1 MIGYKT
7 TQVLKA
13 LGWFCVAAVL
23 CAVLLTGVLNPV
35 LNWLVGLVENAVPGA
50 LERFTGSIS
59 DTETG

>member
-13 LGWFCVAAVL
+13 LGWFCVAGVL

-35 LNWLVGLVENAVPGA
+35 LSWLASWERKGGFVP
-50 LERFTGSIS
+50 LEA
-59 DTETG
+59 